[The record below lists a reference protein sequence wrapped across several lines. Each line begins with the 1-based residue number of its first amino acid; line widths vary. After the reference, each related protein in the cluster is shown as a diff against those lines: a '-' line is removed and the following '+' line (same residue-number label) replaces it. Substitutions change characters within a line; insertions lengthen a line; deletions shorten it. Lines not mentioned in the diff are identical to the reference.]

1 MRLSDDETALFYE
14 TFFPLLTFVHE
25 QTGLVPEQRGR
36 GPHDPMDTTQAVTLR
51 DRLWEDG
58 ALRVAFVEKNPFKL
72 RPECLELARSW
83 QHRVS
88 ATFCI
93 FTTEAYRCW
102 KEQHS
107 KRK

>member
-1 MRLSDDETALFYE
+1 MRLSDETALFYE

-36 GPHDPMDTTQAVTLR
+36 GPHDPMDTARAVTLR
-51 DRLWEDG
+51 DRLWEDD